1 MNPETNPDTSAAAQE
16 DDRAALLLPPSPPPT
31 GTIRL
36 LIARG
41 CTWTVRDVPD
51 ATQVDVTLTPPA
63 ARRRPRWSK
72 P

>member
-1 MNPETNPDTSAAAQE
+1 MTHPTDPEHPAATD
-16 DDRAALLLPPSPPPT
+16 DDRAALLLPPSPPPP

-51 ATQVDVTLTPPA
+51 ATQLDVTLTPVKS
-63 ARRRPRWSK
+63 RRRARGGRP
-72 P
+72 

>member
-1 MNPETNPDTSAAAQE
+1 MTPQNDPETPAAQE
-16 DDRAALLLPPSPPPT
+16 DDRAALLLPPSPPPP

-51 ATQVDVTLTPPA
+51 ATQVDVTLTPA
-63 ARRRPRWSK
+63 RPRHRARGDQR
-72 P
+72 

>member
-1 MNPETNPDTSAAAQE
+1 MPHPTDPETHATQE
-16 DDRAALLLPPSPPPT
+16 DDRAALLLPPSPPPPA
-31 GTIRL
+31 TIRL

-51 ATQVDVTLTPPA
+51 ATQVDVSLTP
-63 ARRRPRWSK
+63 ARPRRPTRGGT

>member
-1 MNPETNPDTSAAAQE
+1 MNPETTPEALTTHE
-16 DDRAALLLPPSPPPT
+16 DDRAALLLPPSPPPP

-51 ATQVDVTLTPPA
+51 ATQVDVTLTPPGP
-63 ARRRPRWSK
+63 RRRPRGGK